1 MLSQI
6 SILKKKKALV
16 TSYFKINCD
25 DLAMQVHKKLVPKV
39 HKSRTETSKW
49 RTILA
54 GWEVPCGRV
63 INILTMGDFRR
74 SKTLC

>member
-1 MLSQI
+1 M
-6 SILKKKKALV
+6 
-16 TSYFKINCD
+16 
-25 DLAMQVHKKLVPKV
+25 VPKV

-74 SKTLC
+74 SKTLLMEEDNHQLVVYESVP